1 MSLEVD
7 VAEIKTKVAYIE
19 KEIRANLE
27 RFEEHIDTAQGF
39 RDKVSAFDPHRKEFE
54 AHVRYDMWLFGTL
67 ITMNL
72 AILVKIFT

>member
-1 MSLEVD
+1 VSLEVD

-27 RFEEHIDTAQGF
+27 RFEEHIETAQGF

-54 AHVRYDMWLFGTL
+54 AHVLADRWLFGVV
-67 ITMNL
+67 ITMNM